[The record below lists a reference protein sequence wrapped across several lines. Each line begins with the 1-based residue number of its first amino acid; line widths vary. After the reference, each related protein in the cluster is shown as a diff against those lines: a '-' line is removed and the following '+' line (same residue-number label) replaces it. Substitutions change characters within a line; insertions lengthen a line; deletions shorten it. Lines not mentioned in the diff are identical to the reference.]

1 QQRMRNTTMTLT
13 TAYFAL
19 LFGGLGFML
28 AQILVKQ
35 KRLEHLFFAIFC
47 GSMAMVAA
55 QQLSAD
61 TLGPY
66 QYLFGLGTCA
76 TCNAI
81 WLTSKAMFCGEDSIT
96 KKHIIFAL
104 LISALIIINN
114 SVHMAYELSALTS
127 NTYKLLNNGL
137 GEIINLLSSTV
148 LALTFWAAFNG
159 ISNQTK
165 QEFWLRTLFIASFC
179 SAIILC
185 IVFAKAFYAPDM
197 LPLVFPWLMVISAL
211 QVMLTTQMILWW
223 KQYRPI
229 EKRTEQQINIQPL
242 ESATSNVDQSLIC
255 GINSLLN
262 EDKRYLTPNLKMID
276 LANELNVSEYK
287 ISRAIRH
294 HFAAPNFNHFINSL
308 RIEHAKNLL
317 EQQESQNWTI
327 LVIAL
332 ESGFSSLATF
342 NRVFKAQLGYAP
354 NEHRKSAMVHS

>member
-1 QQRMRNTTMTLT
+1 MTVTLS

-19 LFGGLGFML
+19 LFVSLGVML
-28 AQILVKQ
+28 AQLLVKQ
-35 KRLEHLFFAIFC
+35 KRLVHLFFAIFC

-55 QQLSAD
+55 QQLSAN

-81 WLTSKAMFCGEDSIT
+81 WLLSKAMFCGEDSIT

-104 LISALIIINN
+104 LISALIIISNALN
-114 SVHMAYELSALTS
+114 MVYELSALTN
-127 NTYKLLNNGL
+127 NTYKLLINAL
-137 GEIINLLSSTV
+137 SEIINLLSSTV

-159 ISNQTK
+159 ISKQNK
-165 QEFWLRTLFIASFC
+165 QEFWQRIMFIASFC

-185 IVFAKAFYAPDM
+185 VVFAKAFYSPAR
-197 LPLVFPWLMVISAL
+197 LPLVFPWFMVISAL
-211 QVMLTTQMILWW
+211 QVMLTTQIILWW
-223 KQYRPI
+223 QQYTPI
-229 EKRTEQQINIQPL
+229 EKKAEPQVEPQITSQPL
-242 ESATSNVDQSLIC
+242 ESETSNIDETLIT

-308 RIEHAKNLL
+308 RIEHAKHLL

-342 NRVFKAQLGYAP
+342 NRVFKAQQGYAP
-354 NEHRKSAMVHS
+354 NEHRKSSMVHP